1 MIALSES
8 PNLFDNL
15 ARYLIDESYTH
26 KVDTLRAQVHTSV
39 GHTEDVAPEKNIL
52 DKLDEAI
59 SRLQNDE
66 G

>member
-1 MIALSES
+1 MIPLSES

-26 KVDTLRAQVHTSV
+26 KVDTLRAQIHTSV
-39 GHTEDVAPEKNIL
+39 GHMENVAPEKTLL
-52 DKLDEAI
+52 DKLEETI